1 MRICPSLHGG
11 ALDHPKITSMSIGEV
26 MQKWD
31 FCFEKVQSEA
41 TNQNENNGKALPP
54 TMNSDDEVYEKLTG
68 LKINSNS
75 CPSDQNSS
83 FSDLGSRD
91 TPEEFFSAVSESSS
105 KLTIYNT
112 DFIKDLLGQGEM
124 ASLLPILSGMNFKVH
139 KYVIGMKSP
148 SIFQNNIFQNFRFGI
163 NEKQNLDLQPSL
175 DCRW

>member
-124 ASLLPILSGMNFKVH
+124 ASLLPILSGMNKH
-139 KYVIGMKSP
+139 SGPENLKSP
-148 SIFQNNIFQNFRFGI
+148 GQKTRQMYIQDKSISQIFLFSS
-163 NEKQNLDLQPSL
+163 NL
-175 DCRW
+175 